1 MRQWVLRMTWE
12 QLLFAHWPVPAAPL
26 QAMLQPD
33 LELDTFDG
41 QAWIGV
47 VPFRMTNTAPRFCPV
62 LPGLG
67 NFLEL
72 NVRTYV
78 RYRDKPGVWFFS
90 LDATSWLGVRGARMT
105 YYLPYFD
112 AMIAATRT
120 GQRIHYRSER
130 TDWRT
135 AAASLEM
142 EYEPI
147 GPVRLA
153 KPGTLEHWLTERYRL
168 YAQTPGGRLVYGE
181 VEHEPWPLQPAE
193 AVIHKLDMTA
203 WMGLDLPS
211 SAPLLHYAEAIPVR
225 AGRPRFAA

>member
-112 AMIAATRT
+112 AVIAATRT

-168 YAQTPGGRLVYGE
+168 YAQTPGDRLVYGE